1 MTDRLA
7 RALGVFFAFPL
18 KGDRDVY
25 GVHQRVSMLIEG
37 LGRIAKRVDLL
48 FYVGADAPL
57 EGIEVNNAVTR
68 LGRRVAAEVRVELC
82 RRARVPVTGLSRRH
96 YLTRFLLPGSVSVH
110 RQPAFASFNG
120 PEQVE
125 ALERVLGHRPELVLV
140 HDSRTMAPFLKW
152 GGALPPVVL
161 DVDNIEHRI
170 YLRHLMRSPAW
181 PAERLRLAWIP
192 ALLVGEFTA
201 YRLARR
207 LFVCSDLDRRY
218 LRRMAIRHAST
229 VPNAVD
235 MPSTVPSEP
244 GPSRLLYLGKLDYGP
259 NATAVE
265 HLVSNIWPRVRA
277 AVPDAELWIAGAGS
291 DEVRGSDRPPHGV
304 RFLGFAEDLA
314 ALYASVRVVATP
326 ILVGGGTRF
335 KLIEAA
341 AYGKAI
347 VSTTLGAEGL
357 QLRPDVDIILRDS
370 PAAFA
375 DACIALLR
383 DDLSASSLG
392 QSARSRVRGN
402 YSRAAVVDSIATE
415 LRSVASSAGALV

>member
-18 KGDRDVY
+18 RGDRDVY

-48 FYVGADAPL
+48 FYVGVDAPL
-57 EGIEVNNAVTR
+57 EGSEVENAVTR
-68 LGRRVAAEVRVELC
+68 LRRRVAADVTVELC
-82 RRARVPVTGLSRRH
+82 RRARVTVTGLSRRH

-110 RQPAFASFNG
+110 RQPAFAPFNG

-125 ALERVLGHRPELVLV
+125 ALKRVLGRRPELVLV
-140 HDSRTMAPFLKW
+140 HDSRTMAPLLKW

-161 DVDNIEHRI
+161 DVDNIEHRL
-170 YLRHLMRSPAW
+170 YLRHLMRSAAW

-207 LFVCSDLDRRY
+207 LFVCSDLDRQY
-218 LRRMAIRHAST
+218 LRRMAIRHAAT

-244 GPSRLLYLGKLDYGP
+244 GPPRLLYLGKLDYGP

-265 HLVSNIWPRVRA
+265 HLVSDIWPRIRA
-277 AVPDAELWIAGAGS
+277 AVPDAELWIAGAGD

-304 RFLGFAEDLA
+304 RFLGFVEDLA
-314 ALYASVRVVATP
+314 ALYASVRVVSTP

-392 QSARSRVRGN
+392 QSARSRVRSH
-402 YSRAAVVDSIATE
+402 YSRAAVVDAIATE